1 MSDYIIRGTAA
12 EDSIRFFAA
21 STTELVQ
28 KAHDAH
34 NTSNVATAAL
44 GRLLTGGAIMG
55 SMMKNSTDVLTL
67 KIDGNGPIK
76 GITVTANS
84 SESGDVSVKGYCLN
98 PAVELPLKPNGKL
111 DVGGAVGAGI
121 LNVIKDMGLK
131 EPFAGQTELVNGE
144 IAEDLTY
151 YFAASEQVPSA
162 VALGVLMS
170 PEGGHVMCAGGLVL
184 QLMPFASDEIIDA
197 LEKRVGAMYPVTTL
211 MNKGMTPE
219 QIVEGLF
226 APIDRAIDLGVINQE
241 KAVGDVYILT
251 GLDVKINDRI
261 NTDFRCDCSKAK
273 VAKAIMSIDR
283 KEIEDMIADG
293 KPIEVNC
300 HFCNTSYSFSTEELT
315 EIMNRKSQTSDGT

>member
-1 MSDYIIRGTAA
+1 MGDYIIRGTAA

-21 STTELVQ
+21 STTGLVQ

-34 NTSNVATAAL
+34 QTSNVATAAL

-67 KIDGNGPIK
+67 KIDGNGPLK

-84 SESGDVSVKGYCLN
+84 SENGDVSVKGYCLN
-98 PAVELPLKPNGKL
+98 PSVEIPLKPNGKL

-151 YFAASEQVPSA
+151 YFAASEQTPSA

-170 PEGGHVMCAGGLVL
+170 PEGGRVMCAGGLVL
-184 QLMPFASDEIIDA
+184 QLMPFASDEVIDA
-197 LEKRVGAMYPVTTL
+197 LEKRVGAMFPVTTL
-211 MNKGMTPE
+211 MNRGMTPE

-226 APIDRAIDLGVINQE
+226 APIDKAIDMGVIFQE
-241 KAVGDVYILT
+241 KAVGDVFLMT

-261 NTDFRCDCSKAK
+261 NVDFRCDCSKAK
-273 VAKAIMSIDR
+273 VAKAIMSIDA
-283 KEIEDMIADG
+283 KEIEEMIGEG

-300 HFCNTSYSFSTEELT
+300 HFCNSTYSFSVSELAAIL
-315 EIMNRKSQTSDGT
+315 EKKKQA